1 MELSV
6 LNILAILASAVNTRM
21 IFELTF
27 SLIVKFF
34 QMSLQ
39 CQFAITKKFDAFK
52 NENLTGMHD
61 QMTLKIRIPSENF
74 LTFWAADDFVPMKQ
88 WRMLFQV
95 ITWKVS
101 LIAKRTFEIP
111 RGKMFIQ
118 MISHSPQNCRRWSAN
133 IALKSFSLFG
143 LSAASCDDER
153 TKGSK
158 N

>member
-39 CQFAITKKFDAFK
+39 CQFAMPERLRKNLIAFK

-74 LTFWAADDFVPMKQ
+74 FTFWAADDFVPMKQ
-88 WRMLFQV
+88 
-95 ITWKVS
+95 
-101 LIAKRTFEIP
+101 
-111 RGKMFIQ
+111 
-118 MISHSPQNCRRWSAN
+118 
-133 IALKSFSLFG
+133 
-143 LSAASCDDER
+143 
-153 TKGSK
+153 
-158 N
+158 